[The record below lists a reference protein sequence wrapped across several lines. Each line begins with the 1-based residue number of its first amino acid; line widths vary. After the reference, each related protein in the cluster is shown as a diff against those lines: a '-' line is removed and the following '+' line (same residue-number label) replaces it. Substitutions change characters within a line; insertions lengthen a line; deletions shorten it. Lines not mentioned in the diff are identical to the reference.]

1 MKNRIIAA
9 TAGLAVAVGGFAL
22 GRGTA
27 PDPVECLA
35 ALDAAD
41 AAVAVLAVPNLDHVE
56 RGQRYGE
63 IDYPTHRDACREA
76 IR

>member
-9 TAGLAVAVGGFAL
+9 AAGLAVAVGGFAL

-27 PDPVECLA
+27 PDPVECLS
-35 ALDAAD
+35 ALGAAD
-41 AAVAVLAVPNLDHVE
+41 ATIAALIPGPDAE
-56 RGQRYGE
+56 RYAE
-63 IDYPTHRDACREA
+63 IDYPTHRDACKEA